1 MTAAVRDRLADGGT
15 VANIGSIAA
24 DKGAG
29 SYGAAK
35 AGLVSWKLDLAAEL
49 GPRSVTANV
58 VARLHR

>member
-35 AGLVSWKLDLAAEL
+35 ASPAAGQITGQVLAVTPCCASRQ
-49 GPRSVTANV
+49 RS
-58 VARLHR
+58 R